1 MKILTIYKDQSG
13 QRLDKFLRTHFKTLP
28 LSVIYKLLRKKKI
41 VVNAKKAEPALRLE
55 EKDEIT
61 FKFPPEFI
69 ESLQD
74 ASKKKSDANVTRVK
88 PTFPVLYED
97 ESLLIVNKPAGLPA
111 HGGSDTGSN
120 TLINQVLT
128 YLNYT
133 SDSAFKPAL
142 VHRLDKDTSGIVI
155 IGKKREVVVA
165 MNDLIKK
172 RNITKKY
179 VALIIGKLTPD
190 KGTIK
195 TRLERVDSRGPMQKV
210 RAAGKD
216 EGKPAVTEY
225 LTTQFFRGYSL
236 LSLKLITGR
245 THQIR
250 AHLAHQGHPIIC
262 DERYGDFEDNHTWKK
277 RTGLKRQFLHA
288 EFVEFMHPVLNKKI
302 TIQAPLPADLET
314 TVQFLA
320 RQQHQKRS

>member
-1 MKILTIYKDQSG
+1 MKILTIYRDQSD
-13 QRLDKFLRTHFKTLP
+13 QRLDKYLRAHFKTLP

-41 VVNAKKAEPALRLE
+41 VVNGKKADPALRLQ
-55 EKDEIT
+55 EKDEVQ
-61 FKFPPEFI
+61 FKFPPQFI
-69 ESLQD
+69 ENLQD
-74 ASKKKSDANVTRVK
+74 ASKKKADANVTKVK

-97 ESLLIVNKPAGLPA
+97 TDLLIVNKPAGLPA

-128 YLNYT
+128 YLHY
-133 SDSAFKPAL
+133 SSESAFKPAL

-179 VALIIGKLTPD
+179 VALIIGKLPSD
-190 KGTIK
+190 QGVIK
-195 TRLERVDSRGPMQKV
+195 TRLERMGSKGPMQKV
-210 RAAGKD
+210 RAVGKD
-216 EGKPAVTEY
+216 EGKPAITEY
-225 LTTQFFRGYSL
+225 STLKFFRGYSL

-250 AHLAHQGHPIIC
+250 AHLAHLGHPIIC
-262 DERYGDFEDNHTWKK
+262 DERYGDFEDNHAWKK
-277 RTGLKRQFLHA
+277 KSGLKRQFLHA
-288 EFVEFMHPVLNKKI
+288 EYIEFLHPVSGKKI
-302 TIQAPLPADLET
+302 AINAPLPADLDGT
-314 TVQFLA
+314 IQYLTKPQT
-320 RQQHQKRS
+320 KRT